1 MAGPVTGE
9 ATSPNEPAGAAG
21 TAGSTGVDGRMARR
35 TRNRD
40 AVVDA
45 LLALYEEGDLHPGAD
60 AVAERAGLSP
70 RSVFRYFDDVDDL
83 CRAAVERQQ
92 ERVASLLVVAA
103 APSAPLP
110 ARVEAVVGQRL
121 ALFDAIGAV
130 GVVARLRA
138 PFQPDLAAQLD
149 RGRRLLRS
157 QLRRLFAPELEMLG
171 PERAAAALAAADVLC
186 SFEAHQLL
194 RRDQG
199 LGRARAGAVLTA
211 SLFALLRAE
220 HPPEDR

>member
-1 MAGPVTGE
+1 MAGSVTD
-9 ATSPNEPAGAAG
+9 AASAHDADGAA
-21 TAGSTGVDGRMARR
+21 GVDGRMARR
-35 TRNRD
+35 ARNRD

-45 LLALYEEGDLHPGAD
+45 LLAFYEEGDLRPGAD

-70 RSVFRYFDDVDDL
+70 RSVFRYFEDVDDL

-92 ERVASLLVVAA
+92 ERVAGLLTVAA
-103 APSAPLP
+103 APSASL
-110 ARVEAVVGQRL
+110 RTRIEAVVEQRL
-121 ALFDAIGAV
+121 ALFEAIGAV

-138 PFQPDLAAQLD
+138 PFQPELAAQLD
-149 RGRRLLRS
+149 RGRRLLRA
-157 QLRRLFAPELEMLG
+157 QLRRAFAPELEALG
-171 PERAAAALAAADVLC
+171 PERAAAALAATDVLC

-199 LGRARAGAVLTA
+199 LGRARIGAVLTA
-211 SLFALLRAE
+211 SLSALLRAE